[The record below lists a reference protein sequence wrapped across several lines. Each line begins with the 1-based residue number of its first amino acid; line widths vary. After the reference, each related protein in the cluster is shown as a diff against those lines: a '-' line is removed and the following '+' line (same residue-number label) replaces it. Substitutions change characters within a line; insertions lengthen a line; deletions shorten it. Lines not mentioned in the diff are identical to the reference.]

1 MSSSLFT
8 IPKTATGGAGA
19 LDRSLFARDAA
30 HLRDPRTTQQ
40 NDFASL
46 LSDSMAAGGARP
58 DKPLAQMTE
67 PEREAKARDTARD
80 FVAVAFIEPI
90 LKQLRSSQIGAE
102 LAPPLGPGPGEKQF
116 RALADSQVARQLVRA
131 GNWPLVD
138 RIAKSLRRKP
148 GNPTSPESLAAAPVL
163 PGSPADIKRG
173 PQPATPQLP
182 AVKTQEPAAQAR
194 TESLNLIR

>member
-1 MSSSLFT
+1 MPPSASGT
-8 IPKTATGGAGA
+8 TGA
-19 LDRSLFARDAA
+19 LDRALFARDAA

-40 NDFASL
+40 NDFAAL
-46 LSDSMAAGGARP
+46 LSDSMSANGAKP
-58 DKPLAQMTE
+58 EKPLSQMTE
-67 PEREAKARDTARD
+67 KEREDKARDTARE

-90 LKQLRSSQIGAE
+90 LKQLRSSQIGGE

-116 RALADSQVARQLVRA
+116 RSLADAQVARQLVRA

-148 GNPTSPESLAAAPVL
+148 ANPTSPEALAAAPVL

-173 PQPATPQLP
+173 PRPETAK
-182 AVKTQEPAAQAR
+182 AADPAAPPR
-194 TESLNLIR
+194 TEPLNLIR